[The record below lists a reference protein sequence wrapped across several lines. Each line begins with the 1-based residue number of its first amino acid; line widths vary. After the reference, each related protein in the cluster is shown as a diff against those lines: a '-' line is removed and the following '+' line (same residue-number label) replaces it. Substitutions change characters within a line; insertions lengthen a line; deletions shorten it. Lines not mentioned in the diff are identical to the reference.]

1 MTHLDSSNA
10 ELTAQSNH
18 IVQEPKQCTEDD
30 NKVNHVFLTLCTTV
44 RSNVHFIVEWI
55 EYMRMQGVDRFIIYD
70 DESKDDLALLI
81 PFYRQKDPSLDIR
94 VLPRVIN
101 TSHYHRQ
108 VVSLQ
113 HCLETYGPSTEWLL
127 NSDTDEY
134 VYSPSHA
141 TFRAMLEDIPR
152 MERERGVV
160 VQNLHFYCS
169 RFGSSG
175 QRR

>member
-1 MTHLDSSNA
+1 
-10 ELTAQSNH
+10 
-18 IVQEPKQCTEDD
+18 
-30 NKVNHVFLTLCTTV
+30 
-44 RSNVHFIVEWI
+44 
-55 EYMRMQGVDRFIIYD
+55 MQGVDRFIIYD
-70 DESKDDLALLI
+70 DESKDDIALLI

-94 VLPRVIN
+94 LLPRIIN
-101 TSHYHRQ
+101 TSHHHRQ

-113 HCLETYGPSTEWLL
+113 HCLETYGPNTEWLI

-175 QRR
+175 QLRRFQYRLEQQPDGTVLYRNGCGPQLLVNQVLRGPDG